1 MIDGQEQER
10 FRVSV
15 QKAIVIGRDV
25 QVKRMLEQVLDDR
38 GWMIENAADN
48 SAALAL
54 VEASKYDLVIT
65 CETTSGQEDIQL
77 LRAIRRVHP
86 HTRVVILTS
95 TSDSAAVISAIRE
108 HAFGYFSSPYS
119 IESLASV
126 VEHAIEEP
134 CLDDGIEILSATP
147 QWIRLLVRC
156 DLNAAERLLHFFSEL
171 IDLPEP
177 ENEAVATAFRELLM
191 NALEHGGE
199 LDPEKCVEI
208 SYLRTRRAVACKI
221 RDPGVGFSM
230 QEIPQSALLNPPDDP
245 LRHMTYREAHNLRPG
260 GFGVLLARNSV
271 DELLYNEHGN
281 EVVLVKYLD
290 PVKDAT

>member
-191 NALEHGGE
+191 NAIEHGGE

-230 QEIPQSALLNPPDDP
+230 QEIPHSALLNPPDDP